1 MKSCSLNK
9 YFPKPT
15 FNNYLKNSISP
26 PDSSLYQKLIK
37 GRSKNRMRGTM
48 WSIRLLHA
56 ELSTLAH

>member
-37 GRSKNRMRGTM
+37 GGSKNHQRGIM
-48 WSIRLLHA
+48 
-56 ELSTLAH
+56 